1 MENKFSHLYLL
12 IAENHYGYK
21 EKPAARQSR
30 GRKKRS
36 CAGEPRPEESA
47 DMTEKTEER
56 ERGGGEAGTRR
67 QEGGGPPPRSYSEFM
82 RNLAAKYNTDTSPE

>member
-1 MENKFSHLYLL
+1 
-12 IAENHYGYK
+12 
-21 EKPAARQSR
+21 
-30 GRKKRS
+30 
-36 CAGEPRPEESA
+36 
-47 DMTEKTEER
+47 MTEKTEDR